1 MIMFSLKLTGQI
13 PFKEVFCHGLIR
25 DSDGRKMSKSLG
37 NVIDPIDIL
46 DGISLDE
53 LHQKLLQGNL
63 AQSEVKNAER
73 YQKKV
78 SCNLLYTRALPFAA
92 SSKIYYLP
100 YAHVLQAFPQGIP
113 EIGADAL
120 RFSLVNYTQA
130 SGNDINFDIKTMHS
144 YRRFCNKIY
153 QATKYVLG
161 KLGEDFVPRETSA
174 LTGKESLPEKWILT
188 KMNSAAKQI
197 NRALEEREFAR
208 STQISY
214 RYLYDELFA
223 IYIENSKSIISEGT
237 TEEARSAIDTLY
249 TTLETGL
256 RLLAPFMPFLTE
268 ELWQRLPRRPGDDTI
283 SITIAHYPEY
293 DPSLDDA
300 RSETA
305 YELVLGCS
313 KGIRSLM
320 VEYAIKD
327 KGVAYI
333 APLSQM
339 SQDTITAQISAIESL
354 SGKTPV
360 EIAIL
365 QVGEGITT
373 NCRCV
378 VFPVSADANVY
389 LLVQDRI
396 HDVRKE
402 VEKYQERFDAAEKDR
417 REIESIRAD
426 MMKVQNKDV
435 TDALQVV
442 EVRKRDVE
450 ARLRALQ
457 ETVTMF
463 ETMKV

>member
-1 MIMFSLKLTGQI
+1 MLT
-13 PFKEVFCHGLIR
+13 
-25 DSDGRKMSKSLG
+25 
-37 NVIDPIDIL
+37 
-46 DGISLDE
+46 
-53 LHQKLLQGNL
+53 
-63 AQSEVKNAER
+63 
-73 YQKKV
+73 Y
-78 SCNLLYTRALPFAA
+78 
-92 SSKIYYLP
+92 
-100 YAHVLQAFPQGIP
+100 VLQAFPQGIP

-174 LTGKESLPEKWILT
+174 LVGKESLPEKWILT
-188 KMNSAAKQI
+188 KMNRAAKQI
-197 NRALEEREFAR
+197 NRALEEREFAK

-283 SITIAHYPEY
+283 SITFAHYPEY
-293 DPSLDDA
+293 DLSLDDA

-333 APLSQM
+333 VPLTQM
-339 SQDTITAQISAIESL
+339 SQNTITAQISAIESL

-360 EIAIL
+360 EITIL

-373 NCRCV
+373 NCRCA

-389 LLVQDRI
+389 LVVQDRI

-402 VEKYQERFDAAEKDR
+402 VEKYQAKWDVAEKDR

-426 MMKVQNKDV
+426 LMNVQNKDV

-442 EVRKRDVE
+442 EIRKRDVE

-457 ETVTMF
+457 ETVRMF

>member
-53 LHQKLLQGNL
+53 LRQKLLRGNL

-78 SCNLLYTRALPFAA
+78 RSHLLYTRALA
-92 SSKIYYLP
+92 SRHRRKSITYLP
-100 YAHVLQAFPQGIP
+100 YAHILQAFPQGIP

-120 RFSLVNYTQA
+120 RFSLINYTQA

-174 LTGKESLPEKWILT
+174 LVGKESLPEKWILT

-268 ELWQRLPRRPGDDTI
+268 
-283 SITIAHYPEY
+283 
-293 DPSLDDA
+293 
-300 RSETA
+300 
-305 YELVLGCS
+305 
-313 KGIRSLM
+313 
-320 VEYAIKD
+320 
-327 KGVAYI
+327 
-333 APLSQM
+333 
-339 SQDTITAQISAIESL
+339 
-354 SGKTPV
+354 
-360 EIAIL
+360 
-365 QVGEGITT
+365 
-373 NCRCV
+373 
-378 VFPVSADANVY
+378 
-389 LLVQDRI
+389 
-396 HDVRKE
+396 
-402 VEKYQERFDAAEKDR
+402 
-417 REIESIRAD
+417 
-426 MMKVQNKDV
+426 
-435 TDALQVV
+435 
-442 EVRKRDVE
+442 
-450 ARLRALQ
+450 
-457 ETVTMF
+457 
-463 ETMKV
+463 